1 MIDLSKTIVLDTET
15 TGTRKDDE
23 VISLAIVDGFGERIF
38 YDRIMPTR
46 HTSWPEAEA
55 INGIG
60 WQDVQGK
67 WTIGQ
72 LAPYLAALIEQAD
85 LVVGYNVTFDL
96 RMLRQ
101 SGLDFK
107 WVEAYDVMRELAD
120 EHNDGKWLKL
130 EEAATVFGYRH
141 ERAHDALED
150 ARATLY
156 LFWLLSGGARPLH
169 AGHVPSGRSRG
180 GGAAEAAEG
189 GSRRARLPRRHQGHP
204 PHAAARSL
212 LGHMVGGG
220 CHIRECRPSV
230 PHRRR
235 LVRPCGRRDTRYEA
249 RRVS

>member
-156 LFWLLSGGARPLH
+156 LFWLLSGGHARFM
-169 AGHVPSGRSRG
+169 RDTC
-180 GGAAEAAEG
+180 
-189 GSRRARLPRRHQGHP
+189 
-204 PHAAARSL
+204 L
-212 LGHMVGGG
+212 LGVPVEEALRRQQREGRVERGCLGATKAILLMPLLAVCLGIWWAVDAISGNVVLASLIAGALCVPAVGAILATKPGG
-220 CHIRECRPSV
+220 
-230 PHRRR
+230 
-235 LVRPCGRRDTRYEA
+235 
-249 RRVS
+249 